1 VTEFNKLYQRERT
14 KLDAILNLDRLVEI
28 ESPNR
33 VRDRSL
39 EKSLK
44 SQGQELKSSNELKG
58 FKMMVTTI

>member
-1 VTEFNKLYQRERT
+1 MTEFNKLYQRERT

>member
-1 VTEFNKLYQRERT
+1 MTEFNKLYQRERT
-14 KLDAILNLDRLVEI
+14 KLDAILNMDRLVEI